1 MKSTCV
7 LKIVILLEAV
17 VTVLPLF
24 GTPPLFP
31 EQDLFSLKQS
41 ELVALTEN
49 VQQKHS
55 YNNKLENINTKL
67 NPPTRSVN
75 SEGFIPMLLKLDD
88 CIEYVSSHAN
98 FKDHPVYLTKFQ
110 QCLSKA
116 FHMKTHTGN
125 TMQNLTSQLTKR
137 TMPSHYVKFRAV
149 APKVRVSRII
159 YLFFIR
165 RYHQLSE
172 EIHQCYLD
180 QREQLLSLIITATIS
195 DLTSQNNKYHYALV
209 RCGFAFM
216 FHVCQDEHQLYT
228 DFFSK
233 PTPRLEEVLEL
244 LEKLCLS
251 LYDVLRLLI
260 IHGIHLE
267 TMSELCGILNNE
279 MLQDHVHNKNAGQ
292 LGVFEAVVKQML
304 EDVQERLVYRT
315 HIYIQTD
322 IIGYNPSPGDLA
334 YPEKLERWL
343 QSLPSDRSF
352 YHVKIVKYA
361 QKNWIKTTHPAFSC
375 GQRYPTVRRTLV
387 CLSELY
393 RCIDRAAFLG
403 LSQEALSA
411 CIPLTIPKLLPN
423 LVRTQV
429 DGQLLAIKEIS
440 LDLKRTRDDAF
451 KMMNPKSVPSF
462 FRLYSPNAILEYYS
476 CCPCVRVMDFVLFQV
491 STLKTMVIQ
500 GGPTHN
506 LSQQP
511 WITINDIVMPTFR
524 VMKSKLPSMLQSMS
538 LYRANGDTEFILF
551 KPVRNNIQQGFQR
564 LHTVIQEGYSGEDLQ
579 IIACSSMEQIKLLL
593 SVNK

>member
-1 MKSTCV
+1 
-7 LKIVILLEAV
+7 
-17 VTVLPLF
+17 
-24 GTPPLFP
+24 
-31 EQDLFSLKQS
+31 
-41 ELVALTEN
+41 
-49 VQQKHS
+49 KHS

-137 TMPSHYVKFRAV
+137 DPLAV
-149 APKVRVSRII
+149 APKVRMLIEQMEQRSERI
-159 YLFFIR
+159 LE
-165 RYHQLSE
+165 YHQLSE

-334 YPEKLERWL
+334 YPEKLESICLIRKQMYGNHHHAFFNVEL
-343 QSLPSDRSF
+343 FIHLRKF
-352 YHVKIVKYA
+352 KITGRINY
-361 QKNWIKTTHPAFSC
+361 IEHLC

-462 FRLYSPNAILEYYS
+462 FRLYSPNAILECLLEGSPEIKEHYIDWEKDVDPHQDYS

-579 IIACSSMEQIKLLL
+579 IIACSSMEQASLVLIKLLL